1 MFARGEGDAKR
12 NPPGLL
18 GCGLA
23 LLVGALAVQILPAL
37 PPRWFDC
44 TLLIAGIGSVISWY
58 CVGRARARSG
68 RKPFLSREQSGGNG
82 PASAAVL
89 AAMAVAAFGWTAL
102 RADVAMNA
110 RLPHALEGRDLVVV
124 GTIKDLAEAE
134 TESTRFELDVAQ
146 ASLDGAVVPLHGTLR
161 LSWYSSRHGVAPEL
175 QPCSRWRLLVRLKRP
190 RSLLNPG
197 GLDFERSALQ
207 QRIVATGYV
216 RDNSAN
222 AQLSHAACV
231 DGLRARIS
239 NAIAAALPN
248 DPHAARLLR
257 ALSVGDQSALDEADW
272 QVVRATGVSHLI
284 AISGFHV
291 GLAAIFA
298 ALLVRGLWWLFPA
311 LALRMPRPIAEA
323 SVALPAAIAYGA
335 LAGFGLPTTRTL
347 WMIGAVSLSR
357 ILRRGGGIGE
367 GLALAL
373 CAILIVD
380 PLSVLSAGFWL
391 SFAGVVFLA
400 WTLARSNGWRGHLR
414 ELGLSPLLMTLA
426 LLPLT
431 VWFFGQASLVGPLAN
446 LIAVPF
452 ISFVIVPLT
461 LLASALLLPLPSLG
475 VPLLHICAGLADA
488 QWWIL
493 QRLAAWPAA
502 LHYFPQ
508 TGAIAFVLACLGA
521 IWLLAPRGV
530 PARALAPLLMLPL
543 LWPRTVPLRD
553 GGFDAMVVDVG
564 QGLSVLVRT
573 RGHAL
578 LYDAGA
584 RYPSGFDLGEAA
596 VVPALH
602 AIGVDHLDAL
612 IISHGDNDHAGGA
625 RAVLAAFPAALALGG
640 EPDRGDVPLQQCEA
654 GQHWNWDGVEFRVLS
669 PEPPVRVHG
678 NDAGCVLL
686 VIGAGGELLL
696 PADTTAKV
704 EPAIADAV
712 IANVGPHDP
721 PLVLVAPHH
730 GSKTSSSEDYLRA
743 LHPQLAIASAG
754 YRNRFHHPA
763 PVVVARYQQLGI
775 PLSTTA
781 MTGAVRIAFP
791 ANAPPRVV
799 SDERLKQW
807 RYWREH

>member
-1 MFARGEGDAKR
+1 MFARREGDAKR

-18 GCGLA
+18 ACGLA
-23 LLVGALAVQILPAL
+23 LLAGALLVQMLPKL
-37 PPRWFDC
+37 PPRWCDYV
-44 TLLIAGIGSVISWY
+44 LLSVIPATAIILLLLAGPRRDGQQRRVTLS
-58 CVGRARARSG
+58 
-68 RKPFLSREQSGGNG
+68 KFL
-82 PASAAVL
+82 AVF
-89 AAMAVAAFGWTAL
+89 AIISAAFGWTAL
-102 RADVAMNA
+102 RADLAMQA
-110 RLPHALEGRDLVVV
+110 RLPHALEGRDLLVI
-124 GTIKDLAEAE
+124 GTIDGLPEAE
-134 TESTRFELDVAQ
+134 TGSTRFDFSVAK
-146 ASLDGAVVPLHGTLR
+146 ASLGGKAIPLHDGLR
-161 LSWYSSRHGVAPEL
+161 LSWYDAAHGTVPDLE
-175 QPCSRWRLLVRLKRP
+175 PCSRWRLRVRLKRP

-216 RDNSAN
+216 REDPRN
-222 AQLSHAACV
+222 AQLSRATCV
-231 DGLRARIS
+231 DGLRGRIS
-239 NAIAAALPN
+239 NAIQVALQN
-248 DPHAARLLR
+248 DPRAARLLR
-257 ALSVGDQSALDEADW
+257 ALSVGDQSALDESDW

-298 ALLVRGLWWLFPA
+298 ALLVRGLWWLFPM
-311 LALRMPRPIAEA
+311 LALRVPRQIAEA

-357 ILRRGGGIGE
+357 VLRRGGGIGE

-373 CAILIVD
+373 CAILLVD

-391 SFAGVVFLA
+391 SFAGVAFLA
-400 WTLARSNGWRGHLR
+400 WTLARGSGWRGHLR
-414 ELGLSPLLMTLA
+414 ELGLSPLLMAVA

-431 VWFFGQASLVGPLAN
+431 VWFFGQASLIGPLAN

-461 LLASALLLPLPSLG
+461 LLASALLLPAPSFG
-475 VPLLHICAGLADA
+475 IPLLHICAQLVDA

-493 QRLAAWPAA
+493 QRLAALPAA
-502 LHYFPQ
+502 LHYFPHA
-508 TGAIAFVLACLGA
+508 GAVAFTLACIGA
-521 IWLLAPRGV
+521 AWLLAPRGL

-543 LWPRTVPLRD
+543 LWPRAASLRT
-553 GGFDAMVVDVG
+553 GSFEAMVIDVG

-573 RGHAL
+573 RDHAL
-578 LYDAGA
+578 LYDTGA

-602 AIGVDHLDAL
+602 ATGVDRLDML

-625 RAVLAAFPAALALGG
+625 HAVLAAFPGPLALGG
-640 EPDRGDVPLQQCEA
+640 EPGRGDIPLRQCES
-654 GQHWNWDGVEFRVLS
+654 GQRWHWDGVEFRVLS
-669 PEPPVRVHG
+669 PLAPVHVHG

-686 VIGAGGELLL
+686 VTGAAGELLL
-696 PADTTAKV
+696 PADTSANV
-704 EPAIADAV
+704 EPAIAGA
-712 IANVGPHDP
+712 IAASSGAQGA
-721 PLVLVAPHH
+721 PLVLVVPHH

-743 LHPQLAIASAG
+743 LHPRFAIASAG

-763 PVVVARYQQLGI
+763 AAVVARYKQLGI

-781 MTGAVRIAFP
+781 ETGAVRIAFP
-791 ANAPPRVV
+791 AAAQPRIV
-799 SDERLKQW
+799 SEERIRQQ

>member
-1 MFARGEGDAKR
+1 MFARREGDAKC

-18 GCGLA
+18 ACGLA
-23 LLVGALAVQILPAL
+23 LLGGALLVQALPRL
-37 PPRWFDC
+37 PPRWCDYV
-44 TLLIAGIGSVISWY
+44 LLSVIPAQA
-58 CVGRARARSG
+58 VIRVLLARIKTDPGLHRDGGQRRAGLPR
-68 RKPFLSREQSGGNG
+68 FL
-82 PASAAVL
+82 ALL
-89 AAMAVAAFGWTAL
+89 AITSAAFGWTAL
-102 RADVAMNA
+102 RADVAMQA
-110 RLPHALEGRDLVVV
+110 RLPHALEGRDLVVT
-124 GTIKDLAEAE
+124 GTIKGLPEAE
-134 TESTRFELDVAQ
+134 SESTRFDFDVAR
-146 ASLDGAVVPLHGTLR
+146 ASLDGAAIPLQGNLR
-161 LSWYSSRHGVAPEL
+161 LSWYASRNGSAPEL
-175 QPCSRWRLLVRLKRP
+175 KPCSRWRLRVRLKRP
-190 RSLLNPG
+190 HSLLNPG

-207 QRIVATGYV
+207 KRIIATGYV
-216 RDNSAN
+216 REDAAN
-222 AQLSHAACV
+222 AQLSQSACV

-239 NAIAAALPN
+239 NAINAALP
-248 DPHAARLLR
+248 DEAHAARLLR

-272 QVVRATGVSHLI
+272 QIVRATGVSHLI

-298 ALLVRGLWWLFPA
+298 ALLVRGLWWLCPA

-323 SVALPAAIAYGA
+323 GIALPAAIAYGA

-347 WMIGAVSLSR
+347 WMIGAVTLSR
-357 ILRRGGGIGE
+357 ILRRGGGMGE

-373 CAILIVD
+373 CAILVVD

-400 WTLARSNGWRGHLR
+400 WTLARGSGWRGHLR
-414 ELGLSPLLMTLA
+414 ELGLSPMLMALA

-446 LIAVPF
+446 LVAVPF

-461 LLASALLLPLPSLG
+461 LLASALLVTLPSLG
-475 VPLLHICAGLADA
+475 VPLVHACAWLADA
-488 QWWIL
+488 QWWLL
-493 QRLAAWPAA
+493 QKLSALPAA

-508 TGAIAFVLACLGA
+508 PGALAFVLACIGA

-530 PARALAPLLMLPL
+530 PARGLALLLMLPL
-543 LWPRTVPLRD
+543 LWPHTTPLRD

-573 RGHAL
+573 RDHAL
-578 LYDAGA
+578 LYDTGA

-602 AIGVDHLDAL
+602 AVGVERLDTL
-612 IISHGDNDHAGGA
+612 IVSHGDNDHAGGA
-625 RAVLAAFPAALALGG
+625 HAVLAAFPVMHALGG
-640 EPDRGDVPLQQCEA
+640 EPDRGDIPLEQCEA
-654 GQHWNWDGVEFRVLS
+654 GQHWKWDGVDFRLLS
-669 PEPPVRVHG
+669 PVAPVRVHG

-686 VIGAGGELLL
+686 VRGAGGELLL

-712 IANVGPHDP
+712 AASGHARDP
-721 PLVLVAPHH
+721 PLVLVVPHH

-743 LHPQLAIASAG
+743 LHPRFAIASAG
-754 YRNRFHHPA
+754 YRNRFRHPA
-763 PVVVARYQQLGI
+763 AAVVARYWQLHI
-775 PLSTTA
+775 PLSTTSD
-781 MTGAVRIAFP
+781 TGAVRIAFP
-791 ANAPPRVV
+791 GNEPPRVV
-799 SDERLKQW
+799 SEERAAQS